1 MINVRTI
8 AQETSFVFSFFIDF
22 TSRNNI
28 RGEDAVRL
36 LNKKIP
42 PRQGDFIF
50 FHKCSNVTTTRSI
63 EGIAI
68 CFYKW
73 IFHHFNVFTSFTDIW
88 KQRSEEI
95 GQPQKKIRKK
105 TDDN

>member
-8 AQETSFVFSFFIDF
+8 AQETSLVFSFFIDF

-68 CFYKW
+68 FFYKW
-73 IFHHFNVFTSFTDIW
+73 IFYHSNVGLYFFHRYLEPEVRRDRLASGED
-88 KQRSEEI
+88 
-95 GQPQKKIRKK
+95 QKE
-105 TDDN
+105 DW